1 MLYLL
6 LKTNINLK
14 KYKTILPAMKSTLN
28 QIEDIKKNGYSLD
41 FSDVFNHAFEN
52 YKKIALYAGLILLVI
67 SILSFFLG
75 GGILVSL
82 YGIEHFN
89 KQFFEN
95 LQNTQPEG
103 ITLLIYTLS
112 VTLVTAIMTPFAAGF
127 LKMADSADKDE
138 TFNFST
144 VFTYY
149 RTPYFSPLFASAL
162 LIGLISGLISVAF
175 NFIGITVI
183 DSVFAIII
191 SLFTSLTVP
200 LIVFGNLNMMDA
212 IKSSILVVSKQPLV
226 IALLFLVA
234 GIGSLIGFIGC
245 CIGVVFTIPIT
256 YSVKYAIYSAI
267 FEIENPDSIDSI
279 GQSYQE

>member
-1 MLYLL
+1 
-6 LKTNINLK
+6 
-14 KYKTILPAMKSTLN
+14 MKSTLN

-75 GGILVSL
+75 GGILVAL
-82 YGIEHFN
+82 YGPEHFN
-89 KQFFEN
+89 EQFFKN
-95 LQNTQPEG
+95 LQNKEPEG
-103 ITLLIYTLS
+103 TTLLIYTLA
-112 VTLVTAIMTPFAAGF
+112 VTLVTAIMSPFTAGF

-138 TFNFST
+138 AFNFST
-144 VFTYY
+144 VFIYY
-149 RTPYFSPLFASAL
+149 RVPYFSRLFAATL
-162 LIGLISGLISVAF
+162 LIGLTSGLISVAF

-183 DSVFAIII
+183 DTIIAIII

-200 LIVFGNLNMMDA
+200 LIIFGNLNIIDA
-212 IKSSILVVSKQPLV
+212 IKSSILIVSKQPLV
-226 IALLFLVA
+226 IALLFIVA
-234 GIGSLIGFIGC
+234 IIGSFIGFIGC

-267 FEIENPDSIDSI
+267 LEIENPDSIDSI
-279 GQSYQE
+279 GHSDLE

>member
-1 MLYLL
+1 
-6 LKTNINLK
+6 
-14 KYKTILPAMKSTLN
+14 MKSTLN
-28 QIEDIKKNGYSLD
+28 QIEEIKKNGYSLD

-67 SILSFFLG
+67 SILCFFLG

-82 YGIEHFN
+82 YGVEHFN

-95 LQNTQPEG
+95 LQNKQPEG
-103 ITLLIYTLS
+103 TALLIYTL
-112 VTLVTAIMTPFAAGF
+112 TATFITAIVSPFTAGF

-138 TFNFST
+138 SFNFST

-149 RTPYFSPLFASAL
+149 RAPYFLRLFAAAL
-162 LIGLISGLISVAF
+162 LIGLTSGLISVAF

-183 DSVFAIII
+183 DSILAIVI
-191 SLFTSLTVP
+191 SLLTSLTVP
-200 LIVFGNLNMMDA
+200 LIIFGNLNIINA
-212 IKSSILVVSKQPLV
+212 IKSSIIIVSKQPLI
-226 IALLFLVA
+226 IALLFIVA
-234 GIGSLIGFIGC
+234 GIGSFIGFIGC

-267 FEIENPDSIDSI
+267 LEIENPDSIDSI
-279 GQSYQE
+279 GQSDPE